1 MFFHII
7 RLYIYASLEGDIFM
21 QTLEISELRPDMIVA
36 ADIVTKRG
44 QTIAKA
50 GSKLTAPLIA
60 RLSFYR
66 VDTVSVE
73 EEATP
78 EPVPEPKPTPVKEKP
93 VINETISYTNR
104 LKAEPEYQEF
114 QVNYSIALNELE
126 DMFIDIIEFKGS
138 NFDQERILTKFAPL
152 YHSKTS
158 LDILTLLQTMG
169 GSEDTV
175 YAHSINVSLVSRAI
189 GKWLKLP
196 KQELD
201 DLTMAGLLHD
211 LGKANVPPEVLN
223 KAGKLTD
230 EEFAMIKNHALDGRR
245 MLKEVPGMDPRY
257 LNAASQHHERSDGT
271 GYPRQL
277 TDDEIDDFAAI
288 IAIADVYDAMTAS
301 RSYRSAMCPFQV
313 IEAFER
319 DGLSKYRTK
328 FILTFLEHIAMAH
341 QNSLVVLSNGSRGRV
356 VYINQ
361 STLSKPIV
369 ELSDD
374 TMLDLSRQS
383 ELHITSIL

>member
-1 MFFHII
+1 MQI
-7 RLYIYASLEGDIFM
+7 LEV
-21 QTLEISELRPDMIVA
+21 SELRPDMIVA

-50 GSKLTAPLIA
+50 GSRLTSPLIA
-60 RLSFYR
+60 RLSFYKI
-66 VDTVSVE
+66 DTVSVE
-73 EEATP
+73 EPKEPEPEPAPAP
-78 EPVPEPKPTPVKEKP
+78 EPVPEKV
-93 VINETISYTNR
+93 VRNETISYSNR

-126 DMFIDIIEFKGS
+126 DTFIDIIEFKGS
-138 NFDQERILTKFAPL
+138 NFDQERILSKFAPL

-169 GSEDTV
+169 GSDDTV
-175 YAHSINVSLVSRAI
+175 YAHSINVALVSRAI
-189 GKWLKLP
+189 GKWLKLG
-196 KQELD
+196 KQDLD

-211 LGKANVPPEVLN
+211 LGKANVPPEILN

-230 EEFAMIKNHALDGRR
+230 EEFALIRNHALDGRR
-245 MLKEVPGMDPRY
+245 MLKEVPGMDNRY

-277 TDDEIDDFAAI
+277 MDDEIDDFAAI

-313 IEAFER
+313 IAAFEK

-328 FILTFLEHIAMAH
+328 YILTFLEHIAMAH

-356 VYINQ
+356 VYINNA
-361 STLSKPIV
+361 TLSRPIV
-369 ELSDD
+369 ELSDG

-383 ELHITSIL
+383 ELFITSIL

>member
-1 MFFHII
+1 
-7 RLYIYASLEGDIFM
+7 M
-21 QTLEISELRPDMIVA
+21 QTLEVSELRPGMIA
-36 ADIVTKRG
+36 ASEIVTRRG
-44 QTIAKA
+44 QVIAKT
-50 GSKLTAPLIA
+50 GTKLTAPLIA
-60 RLSFYR
+60 RLSFYKIER
-66 VDTVSVE
+66 VDVE
-73 EEATP
+73 EEELP
-78 EPVPEPKPTPVKEKP
+78 EPYIEPMAEPEPAPVQQKST
-93 VINETISYTNR
+93 INETISYTNR

-126 DMFIDIIEFKGS
+126 DTFIDIIEFNGL
-138 NFDQERILTKFAPL
+138 NFDQARILEKFSPL
-152 YHSKTS
+152 YHHKTS

-189 GKWLKLP
+189 GKWLKMG

-211 LGKANVPPEVLN
+211 IGKAQVPPEILN

-230 EEFAMIKNHALDGRR
+230 EEFALIKKHALDGRK
-245 MLKEVPGMDPRY
+245 MLKEVKGIDPRY

-271 GYPRQL
+271 GYPRNL

-313 IEAFER
+313 IAAFER

-328 FILTFLEHIAMAH
+328 FILTFLEHIANAH

-361 STLSKPIV
+361 STLSRPIV
-369 ELSDD
+369 ELSDGS
-374 TMLDLSRQS
+374 MLDLSRQS
-383 ELHITSIL
+383 ELSITSIL

>member
-1 MFFHII
+1 
-7 RLYIYASLEGDIFM
+7 M
-21 QTLEISELRPDMIVA
+21 QTLEISELSPGMIVA
-36 ADIVTKRG
+36 KDIITKRG

-50 GSKLTAPLIA
+50 GTKLTSPLIA

-66 VDTVSVE
+66 IESVSIEEIEVDI
-73 EEATP
+73 P
-78 EPVPEPKPTPVKEKP
+78 EPPSPLPEPEPEPIPVPEPVVAPVKKH
-93 VINETISYTNR
+93 VINETISYSNR

-126 DMFIDIIEFKGS
+126 DVFIDIIEFKGI
-138 NFDQERILTKFAPL
+138 NFDQNRLLEKVAPL

-175 YAHSINVSLVSRAI
+175 YAHSINVALVSRAI
-189 GKWLKLP
+189 GKWLKMS
-196 KQELD
+196 KVELD
-201 DLTMAGLLHD
+201 ALTMAGLLHD
-211 LGKANVPPEVLN
+211 LGKANVPPEILN

-230 EEFAMIKNHALDGRR
+230 EEFDLIKKHALDGRKI
-245 MLKEVPGMDPRY
+245 LKEVKGIDPRF

-271 GYPRQL
+271 GYPRGL

-288 IAIADVYDAMTAS
+288 ISIADVYDAMTAS
-301 RSYRSAMCPFQV
+301 RSYRTAMCPFQV
-313 IEAFER
+313 IAAFER

-361 STLSKPIV
+361 ASLSRPIV
-369 ELSDD
+369 ELSDGS
-374 TMLDLSRQS
+374 MLDLSRQH
-383 ELHITSIL
+383 ELSISSIL

>member
-1 MFFHII
+1 
-7 RLYIYASLEGDIFM
+7 
-21 QTLEISELRPDMIVA
+21 MIVA
-36 ADIVTKRG
+36 KDIITKRG

-50 GSKLTAPLIA
+50 GTKLTSPLIA

-66 VDTVSVE
+66 IESVSIEEIEVDI
-73 EEATP
+73 P
-78 EPVPEPKPTPVKEKP
+78 EPPSPLPEPEPIPVPEPVVAPVKKH
-93 VINETISYTNR
+93 VINETISYSNR

-126 DMFIDIIEFKGS
+126 DVFIDIIEFKGI
-138 NFDQERILTKFAPL
+138 NFDQNRLLEKVAPL

-175 YAHSINVSLVSRAI
+175 YAHSINVALVSRAI
-189 GKWLKLP
+189 GKWLKMS
-196 KQELD
+196 KVELD
-201 DLTMAGLLHD
+201 ALTMAGLLHD
-211 LGKANVPPEVLN
+211 LGKANVPPEILN

-230 EEFAMIKNHALDGRR
+230 EEFDLIKKHALDGRKI
-245 MLKEVPGMDPRY
+245 LKEVKGIDPRF

-271 GYPRQL
+271 GYPRGL

-288 IAIADVYDAMTAS
+288 ISIADVYDAMTAS
-301 RSYRSAMCPFQV
+301 RSYRTAMCPFQV
-313 IEAFER
+313 IAAFER

-361 STLSKPIV
+361 ASLSRPIV
-369 ELSDD
+369 ELSDGS
-374 TMLDLSRQS
+374 MLDLSRQR
-383 ELHITSIL
+383 ELSISSIL

>member
-1 MFFHII
+1 
-7 RLYIYASLEGDIFM
+7 M
-21 QTLEISELRPDMIVA
+21 QTLEISELSPGMIVA
-36 ADIVTKRG
+36 KDIITKRG

-50 GSKLTAPLIA
+50 GTKLTSPLIA

-66 VDTVSVE
+66 IESVSIE
-73 EEATP
+73 EIEDDIP
-78 EPVPEPKPTPVKEKP
+78 EPPSPLPEPEPEPIPVPEPVVAPVKKH
-93 VINETISYTNR
+93 VINETISYSNR

-126 DMFIDIIEFKGS
+126 DVFIDIIEFKGI
-138 NFDQERILTKFAPL
+138 NFDQNRLLEKVAPL

-175 YAHSINVSLVSRAI
+175 YAHSINVALVSRAI
-189 GKWLKLP
+189 GKWLKMS
-196 KQELD
+196 KVELD
-201 DLTMAGLLHD
+201 ALTMAGLLHD
-211 LGKANVPPEVLN
+211 LGKANVPPEILN

-230 EEFAMIKNHALDGRR
+230 EEFDLIKKHALDGRKI
-245 MLKEVPGMDPRY
+245 LKEVKGIDPRF

-271 GYPRQL
+271 GYPRGL

-288 IAIADVYDAMTAS
+288 ISIADVYDAMTAS
-301 RSYRSAMCPFQV
+301 RSYRTAMCPFQV
-313 IEAFER
+313 IAAFER

-361 STLSKPIV
+361 ASLSRPIV
-369 ELSDD
+369 ELSDGS
-374 TMLDLSRQS
+374 MLDLSRQH
-383 ELHITSIL
+383 ELSISSIL